1 MTKSEVKF
9 WIKQDMT
16 ISYFL
21 LIRTNVRNH
30 TMTSPSSII
39 LMLPQMIEILIVQE
53 RNASVQRIRC
63 QLRSSVG
70 VLQRQLAGCIAK
82 PREVP
87 LGSAMAGVASANHQ
101 HKPATSKTDINYRVR
116 AIALI

>member
-1 MTKSEVKF
+1 MDYMLV
-9 WIKQDMT
+9 
-16 ISYFL
+16 
-21 LIRTNVRNH
+21 
-30 TMTSPSSII
+30 SPSSII
-39 LMLPQMIEILIVQE
+39 LIPPQMIDEILIVQV

-70 VLQRQLAGCIAK
+70 VLQRRLAGSIAK

-101 HKPATSKTDINYRVR
+101 HKPATND
-116 AIALI
+116 

>member
-1 MTKSEVKF
+1 MH
-9 WIKQDMT
+9 
-16 ISYFL
+16 
-21 LIRTNVRNH
+21 TNVRNFKLV
-30 TMTSPSSII
+30 SPSSII
-39 LMLPQMIEILIVQE
+39 LMLPQMIEILIVQV
-53 RNASVQRIRC
+53 RNASVQRIQC

-70 VLQRQLAGCIAK
+70 VLQRRLAGSIAK

-101 HKPATSKTDINYRVR
+101 HKPATSKTNINYCVR